1 MEMNGWGGL
10 PITMVNNSDI
20 DVSWFCYNSYDD
32 AKWVAL
38 GSGDLSANG
47 GSSSYQPPKN
57 STGNYYVRFT
67 RKGGGAELAGCAT
80 QGQEVTLVAAGGQY
94 KASHT

>member
-1 MEMNGWGGL
+1 MTGRGGS
-10 PITMVNNSDI
+10 PISMVNNSDI
-20 DVSWFCYNSYDD
+20 DVSWFCYNSYDT
-32 AKWVAL
+32 AKWIAL
-38 GSGDLSANG
+38 GSGDLSPNG

-80 QGQEVTLVAAGGQY
+80 QGQEVTLAGTGGQY
-94 KASHT
+94 KASHP